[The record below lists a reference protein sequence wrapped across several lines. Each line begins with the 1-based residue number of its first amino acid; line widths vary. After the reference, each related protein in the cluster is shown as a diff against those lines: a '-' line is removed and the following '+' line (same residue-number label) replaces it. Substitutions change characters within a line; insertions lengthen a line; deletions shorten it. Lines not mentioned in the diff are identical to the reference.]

1 MKRPV
6 ALAIMSV
13 VLLVGPAAG
22 EDPVDFVDPNL
33 KAAVESVLKVYDP
46 SPADMLGLTSLNL
59 SNRGVAD
66 LTGLQHA
73 TNLQWLWIRWN
84 SITDFSPLS
93 GLINLQHLDAH
104 DNPGLVDISP
114 LSGLVSLQTLVLRW
128 NDITDISPL
137 SGLTNLRELN
147 LFYCDVSDLSPLAG
161 LTNLQRLDLNRN
173 EIRDISALSELTSLE
188 YLDLRN
194 NPLNDEACD
203 IHIPQIQA
211 NNPGAE
217 IRYDPCGDC
226 SIVIS
231 STAGGSVTSPGEG
244 TFTCRIGEEVYLQAR
259 AEPGFVFSH
268 WFGGYSGPQSSTSF
282 PTNGDQEIR
291 AYFLSTSE
299 VICVDDDAADDPGPR
314 DAGVSDPRENGT
326 DRHPFDSIQEAIE
339 VAADGACVVV
349 RSGTYQENIDFLGKS
364 IQLVGVDPNDPND
377 AALPVIDGAAAGP
390 VVTFAGGEDPN
401 CLLMGFTLT
410 GGQGWQGG
418 AIVCARSSPTIANCL
433 IVGNLATFV
442 NGAAVYCTDSN
453 AALLNC
459 TIADNY
465 GGSEGA
471 ALVLED
477 SEVMLANSIL
487 WANRPQ
493 EILVSGTG
501 DPSISYT
508 DVAGGWPGPGNFDAD
523 PLFVRHVSWAD
534 ANDPDVLLGPGS
546 SAAVRIDGDY
556 HLQSQAGRWDGQTQA
571 WVHDEVTSPCIDA
584 GDPASPLGAE
594 PVPHGGLINLGAY
607 GGTADAAKSPQ
618 SL

>member
-147 LFYCDVSDLSPLAG
+147 LFYCDVSDVSPLAG

-339 VAADGACVVV
+339 VAAD
-349 RSGTYQENIDFLGKS
+349 
-364 IQLVGVDPNDPND
+364 
-377 AALPVIDGAAAGP
+377 

-453 AALLNC
+453 AVLLNC

-523 PLFVRHVSWAD
+523 PR
-534 ANDPDVLLGPGS
+534 P
-546 SAAVRIDGDY
+546 
-556 HLQSQAGRWDGQTQA
+556 
-571 WVHDEVTSPCIDA
+571 
-584 GDPASPLGAE
+584 
-594 PVPHGGLINLGAY
+594 
-607 GGTADAAKSPQ
+607 
-618 SL
+618 